1 MYLEDLI
8 RPAVIHS
15 REGVA
20 YANQEFCALVGAD
33 TPAELIGEPLD
44 SFVTEPERAVLSDS
58 FEELVSGDT
67 TTCRHQL
74 TLACTDGTACETIAV
89 SAATTWDGQ
98 SQIRT
103 VFLSLSRPN
112 LDTSTTLGENAIDR
126 APVGV
131 TVADVTLDDEPL
143 IYVND
148 GFGDITGYPRD
159 EVLGQNCRFLQ
170 GDGTRDEPVAK
181 MRAAIDAEQS
191 VTVELR
197 NYRKD
202 GTEFWNRVTLS
213 PVENSDGTVTH
224 YLGFQQN
231 ISEMKT
237 HQRELLLFETYAEQA
252 DSVLFITDAEGV
264 IEYVNPAFERTTG
277 YSAAEAIGQTPRILD
292 SGDQDE
298 ASYEKFWET
307 ITTGETRE
315 AEIVHQ
321 TKAGERYETIQRV
334 TPIEDGRGT
343 IHYYVAF
350 EKEVTEKQLRRQ
362 VLDVLNRVLRHNVRN
377 SVTVIDGYAEL
388 LAADSGDVDV
398 QAVADGIR
406 EQADSLESISE
417 RTAAIRRLIG
427 LLDSDEDPIQ
437 MPLGRTVSIVEQYRS
452 EYADVEIELAIEDQN
467 SATIVYGAVFE
478 VALKELIENA
488 IEHNDQPT
496 PRIEI
501 TITAVE
507 ERNMAVVTVADNG
520 PRIPQATWEIIK
532 SGQETPMRHAEGIGL
547 WVIYWSIRT
556 LGGTIELES
565 NEPRGNKITL
575 EVPLTETLDRY

>member
-1 MYLEDLI
+1 MLFTTFL
-8 RPAVIHS
+8 
-15 REGVA
+15 
-20 YANQEFCALVGAD
+20 
-33 TPAELIGEPLD
+33 
-44 SFVTEPERAVLSDS
+44 TEVPT
-58 FEELVSGDT
+58 FEETHGGLRPFMV
-67 TTCRHQL
+67 
-74 TLACTDGTACETIAV
+74 APTAI
-89 SAATTWDGQ
+89 
-98 SQIRT
+98 IRGAGMT
-103 VFLSLSRPN
+103 F
-112 LDTSTTLGENAIDR
+112 GI
-126 APVGV
+126 
-131 TVADVTLDDEPL
+131 TVADVTLDDDPL
-143 IYVND
+143 IFVND
-148 GFGDITGYPRD
+148 GFTDMTGYPRD
-159 EVLGQNCRFLQ
+159 EVLGRNCRFLQ

-181 MRAAIDAEQS
+181 MRAAINAEQP

-202 GTEFWNRVTLS
+202 GTEFWNRITLS

-264 IEYVNPAFERTTG
+264 IQYVNPAFERTTG
-277 YSAAEAIGQTPRILD
+277 YSAAEAIGQTPRILN

-298 ASYEKFWET
+298 AFYEEFWET
-307 ITTGETRE
+307 ITAGETWE
-315 AEIVHQ
+315 AEIVNQ
-321 TKAGERYETIQRV
+321 TKAGERYETTQRV
-334 TPIEDGRGT
+334 TPIEDDRGT
-343 IHYYVAF
+343 IQYYVAF
-350 EKEVTEKQLRRQ
+350 EKEITQKQLRRQ

-388 LAADSGDVDV
+388 LATSSGDVDV
-398 QAVADGIR
+398 QAVADSIR
-406 EQADSLESISE
+406 EQAGSLESISE

-427 LLDSDEDPIQ
+427 LIDSDEDPIR
-437 MPLGRTVSIVEQYRS
+437 MPLSRTVSTVEQYRS

-501 TITAVE
+501 TITAIE

-520 PRIPQATWEIIK
+520 PQIPQATWEIIK

-547 WVIYWSIRT
+547 WVIYWSVST
-556 LGGTIELES
+556 LGGTIELKS

-575 EVPLTETLDRY
+575 EVPLTETLE